1 MEPDPRAEESFKEY
15 WADRNGHRIRVRDY
29 PGTGP
34 AIVLMHGFPDDLH
47 LYDRVLPFLV
57 GAHRVVTFDFLGW
70 GESDK
75 PAGYPYT
82 ADNQTGDLDAVIR
95 TLDADQ
101 VVLVA
106 HDSSGPPAIDWA
118 LAHPERVTGLVL
130 LNTYYSRM
138 PRLRRPEAIALYST
152 PLLRPLTRAV
162 MHRLQWLDKRLYF
175 WQVGRFIRDD
185 DTRAELLPEFYVR
198 FRATR
203 AAFERLNSDLLTTV
217 YRNTRKTAALR
228 SFRRPVWIVFGAED
242 PYLNVHVARR
252 FAELFPHA
260 RLELI
265 DGARHYVQVDEPAT
279 VAEAIRRAAQGTS
292 SVT

>member
-1 MEPDPRAEESFKEY
+1 MESDARAGESFREY
-15 WADRNGHRIRVRDY
+15 GADRGGHRIRVRDY
-29 PGTGP
+29 PGSGP

-57 GAHRVVTFDFLGW
+57 GVHRVVTFDFLGW

-106 HDSSGPPAIDWA
+106 HDASGPPAIDWA

-138 PRLRRPEAIALYST
+138 LRLRPPEAIMLYSI
-152 PLLRPLTRAV
+152 PLLRILTRAV
-162 MHRLQWLDKRLYF
+162 MHRFEWLDKRLYF

-185 DTRAELLPEFYVR
+185 DIRAELLPPFYRR

-203 AAFERLNSDLLTTV
+203 AAFERLNSDLLPTV
-217 YRNTRKTAALR
+217 YRNMRKTAALR
-228 SFRRPVWIVFGAED
+228 KFPRPVWIVFGTED

-252 FAELFPHA
+252 FAELFPHP

-265 DGARHYVQVDEPAT
+265 DGARHYVQVDEPAK
-279 VAEAIRRAAQGTS
+279 VAEAIRRAAQGSAAT
-292 SVT
+292 